1 MATLFAKPD
10 LIFYQHPVHVRAHR
24 QGFRVLRPGKNIY
37 GPALFF
43 SFPFKCFVLAYC
55 FTRSVPHS
63 TITGCAEKTGGNYFF
78 CKLLAVSMYFWMS
91 SSKLVVHSTG
101 ESGEENNELFSLIVP
116 LLSKSIFFTRLR
128 QRFSE
133 NLGSAWK
140 RVGCD
145 NAEEGQRGGD
155 HRVHHALVKV
165 FEAKLGIPLSRHFL
179 FFLFPFSFFFSANAY
194 LVLAGKIHRFFVRD
208 LTSSSMAWNTCLTC
222 ETIPPPHYSNI
233 EYACPQTIR
242 RSLCYL

>member
-1 MATLFAKPD
+1 M
-10 LIFYQHPVHVRAHR
+10 
-24 QGFRVLRPGKNIY
+24 
-37 GPALFF
+37 
-43 SFPFKCFVLAYC
+43 LAYC

-179 FFLFPFSFFFSANAY
+179 FFLFPFSFQLMRTLYSRAKSIVSSFVISHH
-194 LVLAGKIHRFFVRD
+194 HRWLGTPASPARRF
-208 LTSSSMAWNTCLTC
+208 
-222 ETIPPPHYSNI
+222 PPHIIQILNTLVHKLFAEAFVI
-233 EYACPQTIR
+233 CDR
-242 RSLCYL
+242 